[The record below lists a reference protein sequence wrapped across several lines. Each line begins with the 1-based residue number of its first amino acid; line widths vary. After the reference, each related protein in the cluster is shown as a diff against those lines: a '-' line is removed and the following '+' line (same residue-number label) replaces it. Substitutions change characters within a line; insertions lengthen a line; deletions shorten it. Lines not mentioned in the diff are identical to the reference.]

1 MSDTNT
7 PAGGESPLAPGQP
20 SAERTKRIFANI
32 APSYTLFNTLST
44 VGLDHWWR
52 HRAVRLAALTPQ
64 SEVLDLAAGTG
75 DLTLALARQGRP
87 RSILATDLVP
97 EMLEVGRRQIA
108 KYHGCTI
115 INFTVV
121 DAQDLPFADASFDTV
136 TVAFGVR
143 NMPDRAANFSEVRR
157 VLRPGGRYVVLEF
170 SQPSLGPLR
179 PLYEFYLNRI
189 IPLLGFLVTRDR
201 ASYEYLKESILGFP
215 AHDVLAGELKAA
227 GFRSVTWERLT
238 FGTVAVHVAEV

>member
-1 MSDTNT
+1 MSDTGN
-7 PAGGESPLAPGQP
+7 PSDGGTQLAPGQP

-32 APSYTLFNTLST
+32 APSYSLFNTLSSF
-44 VGLDHWWR
+44 GLDHWWR
-52 HRAVRLAALTPQ
+52 HRAVRLAALTPT

-97 EMLEVGRRQIA
+97 EMLEVGRRQIGR
-108 KYHGCTI
+108 YRGCTS
-115 INFTVV
+115 INFAVV

-143 NMPDRAANFSEVRR
+143 NMPDRAANFGEVRR
-157 VLRPGGRYVVLEF
+157 VLRPGGRYVILEF

-189 IPLLGFLVTRDR
+189 IPLLGHLLTRDR
-201 ASYEYLKESILGFP
+201 ASYEYLKDSILGFP
-215 AHDVLAGELKAA
+215 SHDVLATELTAA
-227 GFRSVTWERLT
+227 GFVSVTWERLT
-238 FGTVAVHVAEV
+238 FGTVSVHVAEV

>member
-1 MSDTNT
+1 MSDTET
-7 PAGGESPLAPGQP
+7 SGSGETELAPGQP

-32 APSYTLFNTLST
+32 APSYSLFNTLSSF
-44 VGLDHWWR
+44 GLDHWWR
-52 HRAVRLAALTPQ
+52 YRAVRLTALTPR

-87 RSILATDLVP
+87 CSILATDLVP
-97 EMLEVGRRQIA
+97 EMLEVGRRQVA
-108 KYHGCTI
+108 KYRGSTV
-115 INFTVV
+115 INFAVV
-121 DAQDLPFADASFDTV
+121 DAQHLPFTDASFDTV

-157 VLRPGGRYVVLEF
+157 VLRPGGRYVILEF

-189 IPLLGFLVTRDR
+189 IPLLGYLVTHDR
-201 ASYEYLKESILGFP
+201 ASYEYLKESILNFP
-215 AHDVLAGELKAA
+215 AHDVLADELTAA